1 MSKPLLISETSA
13 NDLTGVKVVLFDVDN
28 TLVGNDSPS
37 LPSKKFQQHA
47 KDLADTLPIGL
58 ATARPYSKVQHILEA
73 CDMKGLSILC
83 NGAQIYDGKERKVLV
98 EHTIPVDACLRIM
111 RRLQADNVFHWA
123 LDDSV
128 DYFWQGAVAT
138 DDQGLGTYARAVDLW
153 DKKSDN
159 NELIEN
165 YVPSKPITIVASHIT
180 EKQKDDVLAYA
191 KSFAEQDV
199 VGLLAHQL
207 TLEDGSEVFDVL
219 ITNKL
224 SNKKDALQKV
234 SEQLGVPAEN
244 FMAVG
249 DGHNDK
255 VIIEHVGY
263 GVAMG
268 NAVQEVKDVAKFIT
282 TDWDEDGAANILDKL
297 KQSKNDKAT
306 N

>member
-1 MSKPLLISETSA
+1 MSQPTPISELNPTELA
-13 NDLTGVKVVLFDVDN
+13 GVKAALFDVDN
-28 TLVGNDSPS
+28 TLVGNDSSS

-47 KDLADTLPIGL
+47 KDLANTLPIGL
-58 ATARPYSKVQHILEA
+58 ATARPYSKVRHILEA

-83 NGAQIYDGKERKVLV
+83 NGAQIYDGNEGLVVV
-98 EHTIPVDACLRIM
+98 EHTIPIDACMNIM

-128 DYFWQGAVAT
+128 DYFWQSSVAAGS
-138 DDQGLGTYARAVDLW
+138 QSLGTYARAVDLW
-153 DKKSDN
+153 DKKSQK
-159 NELIEN
+159 NELVEN
-165 YVPSKPITIVASHIT
+165 YVPLIPITIVASHIT
-180 EKQKDDVLAYA
+180 ERQKNDVLAYA
-191 KSFAEQDV
+191 KTFAEQDV

-207 TLEDGSEVFDVL
+207 TLEDGSEAFDVL
-219 ITNKL
+219 ITNRL

-234 SEQLGVPAEN
+234 SGLLGVPAEN

-282 TDWDEDGAANILDKL
+282 ADWHDDGATLVLEKL
-297 KQSKNDKAT
+297 KQI
-306 N
+306 

>member
-13 NDLTGVKVVLFDVDN
+13 NHLTGVRTVLFDVDN
-28 TLVGNDSPS
+28 TLVGNDSSS
-37 LPSKKFQQHA
+37 LPSANFQRYA
-47 KDLADTLPIGL
+47 NELSSTVPIGL
-58 ATARPYSKVQHILEA
+58 ATARPYSKVEHILEA

-83 NGAQIYDGKERKVLV
+83 NGAQILDGKEGRVVV
-98 EHTIPVDACLRIM
+98 EHLIPVNTCMSIM
-111 RRLQADNVFHWA
+111 RRLQTEGVFHWA

-128 DYFWQGAVAT
+128 DYFWQGDVASST
-138 DDQGLGTYARAVDLW
+138 ASLGTYARAVDLW
-153 DKKSDN
+153 DKNSDK

-165 YVPSKPITIVASHIT
+165 YIPLKPITIVASHIT

-191 KSFAEQDV
+191 KTFAEQDV

-234 SEQLGVPAEN
+234 VELLGVPAEN

-268 NAVQEVKDVAKFIT
+268 SAVQEVKDVARFIT
-282 TDWDEDGAANILDKL
+282 AEWDKDGAALVLEKL
-297 KQSKNDKAT
+297 IAAA
-306 N
+306 